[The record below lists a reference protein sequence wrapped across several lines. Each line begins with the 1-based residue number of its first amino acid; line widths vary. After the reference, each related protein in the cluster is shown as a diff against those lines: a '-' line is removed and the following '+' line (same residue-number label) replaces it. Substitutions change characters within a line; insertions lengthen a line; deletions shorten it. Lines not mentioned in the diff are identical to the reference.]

1 MVYPLWKFKTLWLA
15 FCENIRWAATQLV
28 RKIEIYS
35 NLLIILFLG
44 FPTSSTEEDSTINY
58 YQQKPQKDFE
68 YTIDHPRLTL
78 RQREFYEENGFLVIP
93 KLVPEDVLDHC
104 AQRFLDLVDGKVAK
118 GN

>member
-1 MVYPLWKFKTLWLA
+1 MRTSFVDGPKVKMYSKF
-15 FCENIRWAATQLV
+15 FNRI
-28 RKIEIYS
+28 
-35 NLLIILFLG
+35 FLG